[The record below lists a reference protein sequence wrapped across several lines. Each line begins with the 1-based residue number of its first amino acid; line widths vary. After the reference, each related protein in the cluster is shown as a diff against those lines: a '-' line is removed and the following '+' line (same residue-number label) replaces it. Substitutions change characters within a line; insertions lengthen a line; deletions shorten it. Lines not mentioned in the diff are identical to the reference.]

1 MLGNTGPVVVT
12 STAKVTLPEDVQL
25 DANGTYLNVTNNT
38 SSSDEEVLIN
48 KDMYTKKNNLANAN
62 LFEKYEAA
70 TKNNYA
76 NEQDGNVIDFT
87 TEIKVK
93 GKGSIE
99 VDSIDC
105 SMEYRYIEASDD
117 DSEDISKKDYFEMVK
132 SNLSANIDSV
142 VVNGEEIEVHT
153 APADLSVSLFF
164 LRDDKVTDKI
174 EFDTEEEQSI
184 PIGFRLIIAKPS
196 DKVTY
201 NNLILYVKSVSVT
214 INLEAESGD
223 TSSKSFNFD
232 ANCFRLNKLADKNT
246 DLFIKNQKKSFYSKS
261 MQVTSISAETEAVLF
276 VIDDV
281 DSTSDGVKVQKVYD
295 SRDSIAYQ
303 IYLYYLFEFIELNES
318 LLLSSVFTYSN
329 ATVKPMNVYLHGVN
343 CNKDNAKKDSAKAI
357 VHYSDLD
364 KNYTTVSMDYATP
377 VEGIDIKNIRDSF
390 VDKLKDDGVADAEKY
405 QNITIIVKFET
416 SNSPI
421 YMLSKGEI
429 IGYMATYNR
438 VGLDS
443 RILKNYEVKQN
454 SYGGVQS
461 CQFVIAVGNGIIAGL
476 STATLLYVAGIA
488 PFCAI
493 PMVASIGFT
502 AIMTVTFMN
511 LLQGLVIT
519 CSLDGAKTVLRI
531 ANRHNMRRDPIQFE
545 SLVSQLNRT
554 DNNQT
559 IARIRDSFKQSNINS
574 YKLNEEFNSLNSM
587 EVSFFLAHLRISTV
601 PVYES
606 NVLNAY
612 NPRTVNYN
620 KVTDPDEKMILTD
633 EIAADIH
640 SSVSSVTQT
649 NIGAKVPISAFDIT
663 DTIFYN
669 PSTRRITP
677 AQMVDGDK
685 PLNYLYLVLSM
696 IQTDSDDDST
706 KLKEEDFND
715 KDNLIKK
722 VKDYYESKIKDK
734 DNQVLER
741 AFLMTIDFLET
752 SPRKVIEI
760 PVKMLFLKATRRAI
774 GSFGPFKLFLAFN
787 VNKDKLIKKGGLIY
801 GLGEDGEADSTIVKE
816 SGNILIYQV
825 KKEDE

>member
-1 MLGNTGPVVVT
+1 MLGNTGPVIVT

-25 DANGTYLNVTNNT
+25 DTDGTYLDVNNDT
-38 SSSDEEVLIN
+38 SSGDDEVLIN
-48 KDMYTKKNNLANAN
+48 RDMYTKKNNLVNVT
-62 LFEKYEAA
+62 LFEKYRAA
-70 TKNNYA
+70 TRNNYA
-76 NEQDGNVIDFT
+76 NKNDGNVVDFL
-87 TEIKVK
+87 TEIKVQ

-99 VDSIDC
+99 VDSVDC
-105 SMEYRYIEASDD
+105 SMEYRYIEASDG
-117 DSEDISKKDYFEMVK
+117 SESVSKEDYFKMVN
-132 SNLSANIDSV
+132 SSLSVNIDSV
-142 VVNGEEIEVHT
+142 AIDGEEIEVHT
-153 APADLSVSLFF
+153 APADLSATLFF
-164 LRDDKVTDKI
+164 LKDNNVTDEI
-174 EFDTEEEQSI
+174 SFDTEEEQSI

-201 NNLILYVKSVSVT
+201 NNLILYIKSVSVT
-214 INLEAESGD
+214 IQLKADSGE
-223 TSSKSFNFD
+223 TSSKSFNFK
-232 ANCFRLNKLADKNT
+232 ANYFRLNKLADANT

-261 MQVTSISAETEAVLF
+261 MQVTSVAAETEAVLF

-281 DSTSDGVKVQKVYD
+281 DDTSDGIKVQNVYSCKD
-295 SRDSIAYQ
+295 LVAYQ
-303 IYLYYLFEFIELNES
+303 IYLYYLFEFIDLNKS
-318 LLLSSVFTYSN
+318 LLLSSVFTYSD
-329 ATVKPMNVYLHGVN
+329 ATVKPMNIYLHGVN
-343 CNKDNAKKDSAKAI
+343 CNKDNAKKDSAQATI
-357 VHYSDLD
+357 HYSDLD
-364 KNYTTVSMDYATP
+364 NNYATVSMDYDTP
-377 VEGIDIKNIRDSF
+377 VENIDIKSVRESF
-390 VDKLKDDGVADAEKY
+390 VSKLKDDGVADADKY
-405 QNITIIVKFET
+405 RNITIIVKFET

-461 CQFVIAVGNGIIAGL
+461 CQFVVAVGNGVIAGL
-476 STATLLYVAGIA
+476 STATLLYVAGVA

-493 PMVASIGFT
+493 PMVATIGFT

-519 CSLDGAKTVLRI
+519 YSLDGPKTVLRI
-531 ANRHNMRRDPIQFE
+531 ASRHNMRRDPIQFE

-559 IARIRDSFKQSNINS
+559 IARIRDSFKQSNTNS

-612 NPRTVNYN
+612 NPRTVNYD
-620 KVTDPDEKMILTD
+620 KVTDPDEKLILTD

-669 PSTRRITP
+669 PSTKRITP
-677 AQMVDGDK
+677 AQMVDDDK

-696 IQTDSDDDST
+696 IQTDPDDDST
-706 KLKEEDFND
+706 KLKEEDFNN
-715 KDNLIKK
+715 KYKLIEK
-722 VKDYYESKIKDK
+722 VKDYYESEIKDK

-787 VNKDKLIKKGGLIY
+787 VNKDKLIKKGGILF
-801 GLGEDGEADSTIVKE
+801 GLGEDGEVDSTIVKE

-825 KKEDE
+825 KEEDK